1 MSKYIYFKATV
12 CYYLQLTVTA
22 DIDSQ
27 DQTSL
32 SIYLSSSHIKQ
43 SELYLIMWLSS
54 VFPENLTFPSFSFNS
69 WLDLLHVYL
78 PWCTCVMC
86 NDMCVCAV
94 IRPWGRR
101 CVWRTAC
108 TPGRGFPVCGPA
120 LWSDPSY
127 QSAAP
132 QTLTHTNTHMAE
144 QITNINPNTKPALH
158 FMHELIFPLRMWH
171 TNMFTLP
178 SELGYE
184 HSHTV

>member
-86 NDMCVCAV
+86 NDVCVC
-94 IRPWGRR
+94 
-101 CVWRTAC
+101 
-108 TPGRGFPVCGPA
+108 
-120 LWSDPSY
+120 SD
-127 QSAAP
+127 
-132 QTLTHTNTHMAE
+132 QTLGKKVRVTNCLYSRKGIPCVRPSSLVRSVISVCSSANPDTHKHTHMAE

-178 SELGYE
+178 SEWGYE